1 LLRLAQAEVDTADA
15 SIRAALAAT
24 ATDTVGRCRLL
35 PAAVEVALAA
45 GDLPS
50 AEAWSDELT
59 AAAERYGTARL
70 VADARHARGAV
81 LLHGAPATAVPVLRE
96 ALRAFQELDAVYDLA
111 RVRLL
116 LAHAGEQL
124 DDTDSAAL
132 ERDAAASL
140 FARLG
145 IGVAPHGGGAG
156 RPSHHRDPAG
166 LTRREREIL
175 GLVAEGRSN
184 QEIATEL
191 VLSIR
196 TVERHL
202 ATTYQKLGVHGR
214 SARAAA
220 VSHALR
226 TGIVDT

>member
-1 LLRLAQAEVDTADA
+1 
-15 SIRAALAAT
+15 
-24 ATDTVGRCRLL
+24 
-35 PAAVEVALAA
+35 
-45 GDLPS
+45 
-50 AEAWSDELT
+50 
-59 AAAERYGTARL
+59 
-70 VADARHARGAV
+70 
-81 LLHGAPATAVPVLRE
+81 VPVLRE

-116 LAHAGEQL
+116 LARAGEQL
-124 DDTDSAAL
+124 GDTDAAAL
-132 ERDAAASL
+132 ERDAATSL
-140 FARLG
+140 LARLG
-145 IGVAPHGGGAG
+145 IGGAPHGGGAG
-156 RPSHHRDPAG
+156 RPPHHRDPAG

-202 ATTYQKLGVHGR
+202 ATIYQKLGVHGR

-226 TGIVDT
+226 TGIVGA